1 MSEEDKM
8 TKQAETTQEVAV
20 EPKPDDEV
28 TLEYDQISPAP
39 DGADCIL
46 HLSLKK
52 GGKGVPRTTI
62 VLRDVHAG
70 TTKHVMT
77 EADGNVLLPI
87 TATDTNEML
96 LLASSPIPLSKSGS
110 VYISSRTREIRRE
123 RERSSNTQANPTAGD
138 FGIEDQLKR
147 STSNVA

>member
-1 MSEEDKM
+1 MSEDKM
-8 TKQAETTQEVAV
+8 TKQAETAQEVTV
-20 EPKPDDEV
+20 EAKPDDEV

-96 LLASSPIPLSKSGS
+96 LLASSPDPFVERWVHLFFFKD
-110 VYISSRTREIRRE
+110 TRDQSRE
-123 RERSSNTQANPTAGD
+123 RTVAQYAGKPNRWGLRD
-138 FGIEDQLKR
+138 
-147 STSNVA
+147 